1 MSIAPA
7 KDPVVSS
14 ATVPAAKHEP
24 LCSEAGASAR
34 RSPTQEHLAD
44 IFRKENRALF
54 AVMPDDICPVQ
65 MLYPVRSVSP
75 FLGHILHLIPK

>member
-44 IFRKENRALF
+44 VFRNRNEPVF
-54 AVMPDDICPVQ
+54 AVGPSDVCPVQ
-65 MLYPVRSVSP
+65 RPYPVRSVSP
-75 FLGHILHLIPK
+75 FPSRIRESYI